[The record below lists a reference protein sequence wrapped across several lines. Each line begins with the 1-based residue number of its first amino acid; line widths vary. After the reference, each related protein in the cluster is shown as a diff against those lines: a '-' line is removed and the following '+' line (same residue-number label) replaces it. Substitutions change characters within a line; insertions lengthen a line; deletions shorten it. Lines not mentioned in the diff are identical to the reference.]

1 MGRDFLLVHA
11 SWSSILEP
19 LTGDIEKILQRIED
33 DSVTPDRNLIFKALE
48 IDVEDVRIVIFG
60 QDPYPAHGSA
70 MGLAFSVPSSV
81 TKIPASLRNIFA
93 ELQSD
98 VGVPTP
104 TQGDLSP
111 WSKKGVL
118 LLNRILTTRIGET
131 GAHSH
136 IGWQKIT
143 DAIAQE
149 LGRRGVIAILW
160 GKNAQELAPFFTHV
174 ILSPHPSPLS
184 AHRGFLGS
192 RPFSRANS
200 MLENLGKPGID
211 WSL

>member
-1 MGRDFLLVHA
+1 M
-11 SWSSILEP
+11 
-19 LTGDIEKILQRIED
+19 TGEIEKILQRIED

-48 IDVEDVRIVIFG
+48 IDADDVRIVIFG
-60 QDPYPAHGSA
+60 QDPYPTQGSA

-143 DAIAQE
+143 DE
-149 LGRRGVIAILW
+149 
-160 GKNAQELAPFFTHV
+160 
-174 ILSPHPSPLS
+174 
-184 AHRGFLGS
+184 
-192 RPFSRANS
+192 
-200 MLENLGKPGID
+200 
-211 WSL
+211 

>member
-1 MGRDFLLVHA
+1 MGHDFLLVHA

-19 LTGDIEKILQRIED
+19 LSGDIEEILQRIED

-60 QDPYPAHGSA
+60 QDPYPTYGSA

-104 TQGDLSP
+104 TQGTFHH
-111 WSKKGVL
+111 GV
-118 LLNRILTTRIGET
+118 RKEY
-131 GAHSH
+131 
-136 IGWQKIT
+136 
-143 DAIAQE
+143 
-149 LGRRGVIAILW
+149 
-160 GKNAQELAPFFTHV
+160 FF
-174 ILSPHPSPLS
+174 
-184 AHRGFLGS
+184 
-192 RPFSRANS
+192 
-200 MLENLGKPGID
+200 
-211 WSL
+211 